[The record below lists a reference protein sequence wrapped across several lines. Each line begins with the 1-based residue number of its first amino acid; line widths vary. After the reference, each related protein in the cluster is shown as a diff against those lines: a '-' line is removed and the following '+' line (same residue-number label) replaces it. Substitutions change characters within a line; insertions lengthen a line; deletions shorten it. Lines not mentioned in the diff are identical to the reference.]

1 MPATTT
7 RADGDRVTA
16 NLPARDLG
24 ETEAFYR
31 ALGFDTVHRDDG
43 RMILARGAL
52 EIELFPRPDL
62 VPGDSRPHADAVPD
76 GATGPA

>member
-16 NLPARDLG
+16 NLPARDLD
-24 ETEAFYR
+24 ETEALCR
-31 ALGFDTVHRDDG
+31 ALGCAALHRDD
-43 RMILARGAL
+43 
-52 EIELFPRPDL
+52 
-62 VPGDSRPHADAVPD
+62 D